1 MGNASDSWLRIN
13 AGKAFTSGVY
23 FGSSDVRTDGTLQVG
38 SSGAYLNVN
47 SSKAE
52 IKVPTTITKAVNIT
66 GATSITGDTTITGD
80 ANISGTIISQDAI
93 IDDAIITGDLRVDG
107 VLESNEMRTNIV
119 QAVGGQIYVA
129 PTFVATSNSTIICSS
144 CETNKVNFTI
154 SDSNAITQLTYGGAN
169 WYNGSKIK
177 FTGKITSNKITDNP
191 PIIAFNSADGTLTSN
206 MNASSGKLTIS
217 VNYDG
222 IGTYFTNSANNLTYS
237 DMSVMMYQI
246 RNNNVDYPVGI
257 YIKSYG
263 SDNKNSYIDV
273 YGGTTTAP
281 NVRLGLL
288 NGLKDPDNPTQDLT
302 IDGDIVR
309 GWGLMTN
316 SGYFKGKIISHS
328 GKIGGWTLGQTT
340 LSSGTLGANNSMWLS
355 TDAVTATKF
364 AGAASALTT
373 WRIAAG
379 SNFGVTSD
387 GTLYASNLK
396 ASGGTI
402 GCWTIGTSSLYSG
415 SHSAYNSNNDGIFMD
430 STYLAGGKQAA
441 WYLKND
447 GSAKIGAMTLT
458 AAGVLSVPAAN
469 ISGELS
475 ASQIAVDAI
484 KSRTY
489 TYSSGNFSTAGIQF
503 NLTGNGYIR
512 SKNFAIDS
520 SGNAYF
526 SAGYF
531 GGTSGFTV
539 AAGKMYSGTKSTLT
553 SNTVNG
559 VYVGTDGIAL
569 GQGKF
574 KVTNEGVLDA
584 TSGSIGGWDITQD
597 DLSSSWQDGS
607 ISYLTSLAPD
617 KFLITS
623 DNNGDEA
630 GVSIDYSGIN
640 MYTRGEEYDRWMTLN
655 PNYLEISD
663 SDGLGEIKVTYSS
676 SRYSSI
682 KYDEIIENGTPLR
695 NKYLKLSG
703 GTLTDTLYGTDGWM
717 KKSSGEID
725 LGCYHSGL
733 GDLKLYQVISS
744 AGSHGLYSNGYWN
757 GSKFVSGGRWLISR
771 TTGNNNLMEGDTY
784 LTGNFHAQSS
794 TANTARVIRVTH
806 NSFGGTDIDM
816 EVGSSGIAG
825 IWSNKYWNGSAA
837 VSSGVWLLNR
847 GTDGLLR
854 VRNYEGTMSYPL
866 VSMSSN
872 AGNRIGGMSCG
883 SATSMNIRGDWGSTT
898 TPKYMSVTVTSSDPK
913 LKNDIRPSTID
924 ALDII
929 DAIPL
934 HSFNWNDSGDH
945 WCVGFI
951 APELYEIDKNL
962 ARKPENEEDGYWS
975 VNDFYLSGLQTKAIQ
990 ELSAENNE
998 LRNKITS
1005 LEARIAS
1012 LEALIK

>member
-1 MGNASDSWLRIN
+1 
-13 AGKAFTSGVY
+13 
-23 FGSSDVRTDGTLQVG
+23 
-38 SSGAYLNVN
+38 
-47 SSKAE
+47 
-52 IKVPTTITKAVNIT
+52 
-66 GATSITGDTTITGD
+66 
-80 ANISGTIISQDAI
+80 
-93 IDDAIITGDLRVDG
+93 
-107 VLESNEMRTNIV
+107 MRTNIV

-129 PTFVATSNSTIICSS
+129 PTFVATSNTTIICSS

-302 IDGDIVR
+302 IDGDVVR

-340 LSSGTLGANNSMWLS
+340 LSSNTLGTDNSMWL
-355 TDAVTATKF
+355 TTADVTA
-364 AGAASALTT
+364 ASIGGSSSLTT

-379 SNFGVTSD
+379 SKFGVTSD

-402 GCWTIGTSSLYSG
+402 GGWTIGTSSLYSG

-584 TSGSIGGWDITQD
+584 TSGSIGNWSITDTQIYKSVITGGYEYRPILNAPTSISAATSAFTIGTRTNNGNGTTGD
-597 DLSSSWQDGS
+597 WSYPFAVSYDGS
-607 ISYLTSLAPD
+607 MTATKGKIGEWNIDDYGLYNTSSNDRFSNNVYIRPD
-617 KFLITS
+617 KFKFEYQKKTNPTYGSLFELDMWNFDLYPIITFKYINTNATVTS
-623 DNNGDEA
+623 TYSPNQISFTSTTSEDAWATYGAYSCRASQGTFTGAYVGANGLEVN
-630 GVSIDYSGIN
+630 GSIKAK
-640 MYTRGEEYDRWMTLN
+640 
-655 PNYLEISD
+655 YLELSP
-663 SDGLGEIKVTYSS
+663 GVTNAGHGGCIDFHFNASTNDYTTRLYESAS
-676 SRYSSI
+676 
-682 KYDEIIENGTPLR
+682 GTLR
-695 NKYLKLSG
+695 TTGSFITGGNITALSG
-703 GTLTDTLYGTDGWM
+703 
-717 KKSSGEID
+717 SSLIAAQNSSCGNVYC
-725 LGCYHSGL
+725 GVHA
-733 GDLKLYQVISS
+733 SS
-744 AGSHGLYSNGYWN
+744 AGNVGIWTNGYWN
-757 GSKFVSGGRWLISR
+757 GSKIAGSGNWLIYR
-771 TTGNNNLMEGDTY
+771 
-784 LTGNFHAQSS
+784 
-794 TANTARVIRVTH
+794 NTADKPII
-806 NSFGGTDIDM
+806 NNYLWSASFPVVSDGT
-816 EVGSSGIAG
+816 
-825 IWSNKYWNGSAA
+825 NGHIVVALRTSAA
-837 VSSGVWLLNR
+837 STFGVRAQWAST
-847 GTDGLLR
+847 GTAD
-854 VRNYEGTMSYPL
+854 
-866 VSMSSN
+866 SN
-872 AGNRIGGMSCG
+872 FTWKNVTT
-883 SATSMNIRGDWGSTT
+883 SAS
-898 TPKYMSVTVTSSDPK
+898 
-913 LKNDIRPSTID
+913 DIRLKTNIAPTKRSG
-924 ALDII
+924 LDLINNI
-929 DAIPL
+929 NL
-934 HSFNWNDSGDH
+934 YSFDWTDH
-945 WCVGFI
+945 PEHWDIGFI
-951 APELYEIDKNL
+951 ADYLEEIDPL
-962 ARKPENEEDGYWS
+962 LSVGGGYAEDGS
-975 VNDFYLSGLQTKAIQ
+975 MDIKTVNSFYLQGYEVKAIQ
-990 ELSAENNE
+990 ELSAENKE